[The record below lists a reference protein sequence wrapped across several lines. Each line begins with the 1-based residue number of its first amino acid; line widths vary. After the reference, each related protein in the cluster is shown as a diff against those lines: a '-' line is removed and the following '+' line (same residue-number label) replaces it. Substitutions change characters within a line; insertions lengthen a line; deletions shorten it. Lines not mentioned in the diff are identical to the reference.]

1 MRGVCSQI
9 TSRVMVTTDQW
20 LVGEELRLVWQEE
33 DRRGWLVGLVMEYT
47 GLQDWFGETCGTEKL
62 EYLE

>member
-1 MRGVCSQI
+1 
-9 TSRVMVTTDQW
+9 MVTTDQW
-20 LVGEELRLVWQEE
+20 LVGEELRLVWQEEE